1 MSVFKDY
8 AKYYNILYREKDY
21 KSEAEYVMSLINKY
35 SRSKVKTIL
44 NMGCG
49 TGNHDRRFYDMGYE
63 VDAFD
68 MSAEMIKA
76 ARELSPAGINF
87 YESTIQS
94 FNNNKKY
101 DAIVS
106 LFHVMSYQVK
116 NEDVNAMFRVVK
128 EHLNPGGIFL
138 FDFWY
143 GPGVLTD
150 LPACRVKE
158 IKEGDII
165 IRRKAVPEHKF
176 NENVVVVNYDVEVI
190 DKEEKILE
198 RTEESHYMR
207 YFFLPEAEMFA
218 ENNSC
223 RIIAAFNWMKTS
235 EPEMNSW
242 NICIT
247 GTLK

>member
-8 AKYYNILYREKDY
+8 AKYYNLLYREKDY

-35 SRSKVKTIL
+35 SQGKVKTIL

-49 TGNHDRRFYDMGYE
+49 TGNHDRRFYDMGYD

-76 ARELSPAGINF
+76 ARELSPAGIN
-87 YESTIQS
+87 YHVSTIKD

-116 NEDVNAMFRVVK
+116 NEDVNAMFRVVR
-128 EHLNPGGIFL
+128 EHLNPGGVFL

-150 LPACRVKE
+150 LPVRRVKE
-158 IKEGDII
+158 IKDGDII

-176 NENVVVVNYDVEVI
+176 NENVVVVNYDVEVL
-190 DKEEKILE
+190 DKEENILE

-207 YFFLPEAEMFA
+207 YFFLPETEIFA
-218 ENNSC
+218 DNNSC
-223 RIIAAFNWMKTS
+223 RIIAANDWMKTN
-235 EPEMNSW
+235 EPELNSW